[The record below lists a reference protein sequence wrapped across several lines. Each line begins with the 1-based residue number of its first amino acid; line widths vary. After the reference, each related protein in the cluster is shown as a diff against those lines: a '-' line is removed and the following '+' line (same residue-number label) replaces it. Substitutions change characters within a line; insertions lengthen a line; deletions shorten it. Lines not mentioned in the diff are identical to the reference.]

1 MKNWAN
7 FRQRFTL
14 KTLTMIRYPTT
25 LFNLQSIDRMNV
37 KSLNIKWLR
46 SQIGIV
52 SQEPVL
58 FSYSI
63 AENIAYGDNTRTV
76 SLEEVEAAAKAAN
89 IHSFINTLPKVRTQL
104 VLHYFTSHHITSHHI
119 TSRHVTSRHVTSHY
133 ITLHYLSLHYVT
145 LRYVMLCYIDW
156 RLQEVKYDRK
166 TTPRMPIIKYNLD
179 RVCEEDC
186 DKMDN

>member
-1 MKNWAN
+1 
-7 FRQRFTL
+7 
-14 KTLTMIRYPTT
+14 
-25 LFNLQSIDRMNV
+25 MNV

-89 IHSFINTLPKVRTQL
+89 IHSFINTLPKVCTQF
-104 VLHYFTSHHITSHHI
+104 VSHHITSHHI
-119 TSRHVTSRHVTSHY
+119 TSRHVTSHHITFHY
-133 ITLHYLSLHYVT
+133 IT

-156 RLQEVKYDRK
+156 KLQEVKYDRK
-166 TTPRMPIIKYNLD
+166 TTQRTPIIKYNLD